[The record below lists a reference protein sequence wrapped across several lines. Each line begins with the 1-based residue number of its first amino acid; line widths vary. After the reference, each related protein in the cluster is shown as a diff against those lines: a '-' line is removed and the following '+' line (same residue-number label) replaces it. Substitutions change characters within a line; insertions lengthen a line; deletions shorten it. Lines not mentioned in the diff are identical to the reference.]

1 MSAARSGINPTLRA
15 LRVIVPALLI
25 LEVEGLAHLN
35 RLSSWAIICQLANF
49 EGDILEEA
57 AFGVQRV
64 FTHSAELL
72 AVAEG
77 KDIAVTVLDT

>member
-1 MSAARSGINPTLRA
+1 MSAARSVINPTLHA

-25 LEVEGLAHLN
+25 LEVEGLAHFN
-35 RLSSWAIICQLANF
+35 RLSSWAIIRQLADF
-49 EGDILEEA
+49 EGDILEET

-64 FTHSAELL
+64 FTYSAELL

-77 KDIAVTVLDT
+77 KDIAMTVLDT